1 MKQMLSAL
9 YGSDSSPYFIDEREQ
24 LAPDYSGSKGPS
36 EGLNPGGPTPLCMAV
51 AVPPCCMASHQMYS
65 FWLRVPSRDFNIKD
79 GYNLY
84 TLKLTHFKCLFYV

>member
-51 AVPPCCMASHQMYS
+51 AVPPRCMASHS
-65 FWLRVPSRDFNIKD
+65 TKCIHS
-79 GYNLY
+79 GYVY
-84 TLKLTHFKCLFYV
+84 RQEISISKMDIIYIP